1 MTAIAAKPIQKK
13 EPVAEP
19 VSEEQH
25 FYLCGV
31 PWESYV
37 AIGNALPDWP
47 RLHITY
53 DRGKMEFMTLSSKHE
68 VFKWRLGHLVIIIA
82 EELNRP
88 IAPGGQMTMQ
98 REDLEKGIEGD
109 DIFWIEHERHMRAKL
124 TWEPGVDPSPDL
136 ALEIEISRSV
146 INRLGIYAVLN
157 IPEVWSFNGT
167 AIIIRSLQ
175 ADGTYQITEKSKAF
189 PEIAVAEIVPFLFP
203 DPNMDFLTAL
213 RQFRAWVRQI
223 LGKKS

>member
-1 MTAIAAKPIQKK
+1 MTALATKPIQ
-13 EPVAEP
+13 EIQPPPDA

-25 FYLCGV
+25 FFLSGV
-31 PWESYV
+31 PWESYI

-53 DRGKMEFMTLSSKHE
+53 DRGKMEFMTLSAKHE
-68 VFKWRLGHLVIIIA
+68 VFKFWLGHFVVIIA
-82 EELNRP
+82 EELHRP
-88 IAPGGQMTMQ
+88 IAPGGQMTLQ

-109 DIFWIEHERHMRAKL
+109 NIFWIEHEPQMRCKL
-124 TWEPGVDPSPDL
+124 TWEPEVDPSPDL

-146 INRLGIYAVLN
+146 INRLAIYAALN
-157 IPEVWSFNGT
+157 VPELWSFNGT
-167 AIIIRSLQ
+167 AIIIRCLQ
-175 ADGTYQITEKSKAF
+175 TDGTYQIAEKSKAF
-189 PEIAVAEIVPFLFP
+189 PEIPVAQIVPFLFP
-203 DPNMDFLTAL
+203 DPSTDFLTAL